1 MAPPAAGLYHESVTS
16 ATVVVSMPAPVVELL
31 NKALVGELTVIDR
44 NGRFRTD
51 PLIPLWDGQHILMT
65 SSILFSRKLEDIKR
79 NPRVSLSLSDPIGV
93 PAQPFSR
100 ATIQGDA
107 RVIDDNLHLG
117 WYRLLPLWEAKEP
130 IIKTF
135 LKPMQ
140 KLGLPLFW
148 ERAIIEITPKR
159 VLWWPNGDTTQE
171 PQVTDLGEAST

>member
-1 MAPPAAGLYHESVTS
+1 MST
-16 ATVVVSMPAPVVELL
+16 TVVPSMPAPVVELL
-31 NKALVGELTVIDR
+31 NKALVGELTVVDH

-51 PLIPLWDGQHILMT
+51 PLIPLWDGRYVLMT

-79 NPRVSLSLSDPIGV
+79 NPRVSLSLSDPVGV
-93 PAQPFSR
+93 PVQPFSR

-107 RVIDDNLHLG
+107 RVIDDDLHEG

-130 IIKTF
+130 IVKTL

-148 ERAIIEITPKR
+148 ERAIIELLPKR
-159 VLWWPNGDTTQE
+159 VLWWPNGDTARD
-171 PQVTDLGEAST
+171 PQVTDMRGDAA

>member
-1 MAPPAAGLYHESVTS
+1 MST
-16 ATVVVSMPAPVVELL
+16 TVVPGMPAPVVELL
-31 NKALVGELTVIDR
+31 NKALVGELTVVDH

-51 PLIPLWDGQHILMT
+51 PLIPLWDGRYVLMT

-79 NPRVSLSLSDPIGV
+79 NPRVSLSLSDPVGV

-107 RVIDDNLHLG
+107 RVIDDDLHEG

-130 IIKTF
+130 IVKTL

-148 ERAIIEITPKR
+148 ERAIIELLPKR
-159 VLWWPNGDTTQE
+159 VLWWPNGDTARD
-171 PQVTDLGEAST
+171 PQVTDMRGDAA

>member
-1 MAPPAAGLYHESVTS
+1 MALPRGGLYHESVTS
-16 ATVVVSMPAPVVELL
+16 ATVVASMPAPVVELL

-51 PLIPLWDGQHILMT
+51 PLIPLWDGRYILMT

-79 NPRVSLSLSDPIGV
+79 NPKVSLSLSDPVGV

-107 RVIDDNLHLG
+107 RVIDDDLHLG

-148 ERAIIEITPKR
+148 ERAIIEIVPKR

-171 PQVTDLGEAST
+171 PQVTDMGESAT

>member
-1 MAPPAAGLYHESVTS
+1 MGVRA
-16 ATVVVSMPAPVVELL
+16 MPAPVIELL
-31 NKALVGELTVIDR
+31 NQALVAELTVIDEQ
-44 NGRFRTD
+44 GRFRTD
-51 PLIPLWDGQHILMT
+51 PLIPFWDGRFILMT
-65 SSILFSRKLEDIKR
+65 SSMLFSRKLQDIKR
-79 NPRVSLSLSDPIGV
+79 NPKVSVSLSDPVGI

-107 RVIDDNLHLG
+107 RVIDADLHQG

-148 ERAIIEITPKR
+148 ERAVIEITPRR
-159 VLWWPNGDTTQE
+159 VFWWPAGDTTRD
-171 PQVTDLGEAST
+171 PQVTDLLEVFG

>member
-1 MAPPAAGLYHESVTS
+1 MST
-16 ATVVVSMPAPVVELL
+16 TVALSMPAPVVELL
-31 NKALVGELTVIDR
+31 NKALVGELTVVDH

-51 PLIPLWDGQHILMT
+51 PLIPLWDGRYVLMT

-79 NPRVSLSLSDPIGV
+79 NPRVSLSLSDPVGV

-107 RVIDDNLHLG
+107 RVIDDDHHEG

-130 IIKTF
+130 IVKTL

-148 ERAIIEITPKR
+148 ERAIIELLPKR
-159 VLWWPNGDTTQE
+159 VLWWPNGDTARD
-171 PQVTDLGEAST
+171 PQVTDMRGDAA

>member
-1 MAPPAAGLYHESVTS
+1 MALPRGGLYHETVTS
-16 ATVVVSMPAPVVELL
+16 ATVVASMPAPVVELL

-51 PLIPLWDGQHILMT
+51 PLIPLWDGRYILMT

-79 NPRVSLSLSDPIGV
+79 NPKVSLSLSDPVGV

-107 RVIDDNLHLG
+107 RVIDDDLHLG

-148 ERAIIEITPKR
+148 ERAIIEIEPKR

-171 PQVTDLGEAST
+171 PRVTDMGESAT

>member
-1 MAPPAAGLYHESVTS
+1 MAPLASWLYHEGVTS
-16 ATVVVSMPAPVVELL
+16 AIVVAGMPEAVVELL
-31 NKALVGELTVIDR
+31 NKALVGELTVIDPK
-44 NGRFRTD
+44 GHLRTD
-51 PLIPLWDGQHILMT
+51 PLIPFWDGRYILMT

-79 NPRVSLSLSDPIGV
+79 NPRVSLSLSDPVGI

-107 RVIDDNLHLG
+107 RVIDDDLHRG

-148 ERAIIEITPKR
+148 ERAIIEILPKR
-159 VLWWPNGDTTQE
+159 VLWWPDGDTTRD
-171 PQVTDLGEAST
+171 PQVTDLRETVA